1 MLALDKVSGLA
12 TVLVLPANQLLAS
25 GNLAVVQV
33 VGQDGE
39 LVLSGEV
46 VLRSS
51 NIFLSAVL
59 ILDILDGDVL
69 QLDIGL
75 EVSVE
80 VQVSNTVLIDVL
92 ASQFLQGL
100 EGDLLTSG
108 ILSAVLE
115 QSPAGQLLTGSQV
128 DDASSV
134 GQDIPLGSSSQLT
147 GSENRGSAV
156 SLGEDHLDLGQG
168 DFRLLDLA
176 NLNVHG
182 VVGADVNIAGLA
194 QFIASGD
201 FLQQRSAESG
211 STVLQFN
218 LLDSV
223 GQRRT
228 TLQNVADI
236 DNLGRLLNLA
246 NLNVHGVVGA
256 DVNIAGLAQF
266 IASGDFLQQRSAES
280 GSTVLQFNLLDSV
293 GQRRTTL
300 QNVADI
306 DNLGR
311 LLNLAN
317 LNVHGV
323 VGADVNIASLAQL
336 IVCGN
341 LLQQR
346 GAESGGIC
354 LEFNLLD
361 FSIQRRTA
369 LQNVADVNKFGSG
382 LRSLE
387 NGIQSQRATLS
398 ILAQLIPAIV
408 GTGLQGNFGVTQRY
422 PTSQFLAFGNNAV
435 IFKSIAQSP
444 SVIFLLER
452 IRTNWLIINIVV
464 DSHYCVICKRCKRYA
479 HDNHER
485 GRQQSKQ
492 TSFEIRFLHV
502 ISPIH

>member
-1 MLALDKVSGLA
+1 M
-12 TVLVLPANQLLAS
+12 
-25 GNLAVVQV
+25 
-33 VGQDGE
+33 
-39 LVLSGEV
+39 
-46 VLRSS
+46 
-51 NIFLSAVL
+51 
-59 ILDILDGDVL
+59 
-69 QLDIGL
+69 
-75 EVSVE
+75 
-80 VQVSNTVLIDVL
+80 
-92 ASQFLQGL
+92 
-100 EGDLLTSG
+100 
-108 ILSAVLE
+108 
-115 QSPAGQLLTGSQV
+115 
-128 DDASSV
+128 
-134 GQDIPLGSSSQLT
+134 
-147 GSENRGSAV
+147 
-156 SLGEDHLDLGQG
+156 
-168 DFRLLDLA
+168 
-176 NLNVHG
+176 
-182 VVGADVNIAGLA
+182 
-194 QFIASGD
+194 
-201 FLQQRSAESG
+201 
-211 STVLQFN
+211 
-218 LLDSV
+218 
-223 GQRRT
+223 
-228 TLQNVADI
+228 

-293 GQRRTTL
+293 GQRLAAL
-300 QNVADI
+300 QNVADM

-336 IVCGN
+336 IACGN

-382 LRSLE
+382 FRSLE

-398 ILAQLIPAIV
+398 ILAQLIPAIA

-435 IFKSIAQSP
+435 IFQSIAQSP
-444 SVIFLLER
+444 SAIFLLER
-452 IRTNWLIINIVV
+452 IRTNRLTINIEV
-464 DSHYCVICKRCKRYA
+464 DSHYCVICKRCKRHT

-485 GRQQSKQ
+485 GRQQSQQ
-492 TSFEIRFLHV
+492 TSFKSRFLHV